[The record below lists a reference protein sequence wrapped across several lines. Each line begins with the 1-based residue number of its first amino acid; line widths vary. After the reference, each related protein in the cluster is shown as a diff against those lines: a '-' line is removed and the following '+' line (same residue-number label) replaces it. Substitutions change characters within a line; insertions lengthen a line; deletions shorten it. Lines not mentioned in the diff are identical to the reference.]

1 MNYFHAMRCHV
12 ACQYN
17 QESQFLAVSATWAVM
32 ILQLLMDWRN
42 KCINLYHIFFI
53 CLAGSSDNS
62 SAWPSHA
69 EGELSAFSLSLAG
82 LHEQHV
88 PLSWLPAYLSWQ
100 CLRLPRSDRTQAP
113 LQHLLHD
120 LALCPPHQFHRWQQL
135 TVLHTEKLPGCTAAH
150 GLQQLAVRQRQPQH
164 LPLSGH
170 RGVVIRTNGL
180 ASDDGGRHHPS
191 ADQAA

>member
-1 MNYFHAMRCHV
+1 MSGNDFAAPDGLKEQMHKSISYFFV
-12 ACQYN
+12 
-17 QESQFLAVSATWAVM
+17 
-32 ILQLLMDWRN
+32 
-42 KCINLYHIFFI
+42 

-100 CLRLPRSDRTQAP
+100 CLRLPRSNRTQAP
-113 LQHLLHD
+113 LQRLLHD
-120 LALCPPHQFHRWQQL
+120 LALCPPYQFHRWQQL

-150 GLQQLAVRQRQPQH
+150 GLQQLAVRQCQPQH

-180 ASDDGGRHHPS
+180 ASDDGGWHHPS